1 LKLTD
6 CKKEGSKTDFPDA
19 DISIE
24 ADRAEIR
31 KLEEDYNF
39 LNAINKGAEFM
50 SEESIKRVEDIAG
63 RKWIMGGEPQNLLT
77 DDEIQNL
84 NIRKGTLTDEER
96 TIINSHAAITF
107 KMLSQMPFPKN

>member
-1 LKLTD
+1 
-6 CKKEGSKTDFPDA
+6 
-19 DISIE
+19 
-24 ADRAEIR
+24 
-31 KLEEDYNF
+31 
-39 LNAINKGAEFM
+39 M

-96 TIINSHAAITF
+96 TIIIAMLLSLF

>member
-1 LKLTD
+1 
-6 CKKEGSKTDFPDA
+6 
-19 DISIE
+19 
-24 ADRAEIR
+24 
-31 KLEEDYNF
+31 
-39 LNAINKGAEFM
+39 M

-96 TIINSHAAITF
+96 TIIESHAAITF
-107 KMLSQMPFPKN
+107 KMLSQMPFPKKLKMCPFMQVLIMSVLMAQGIPWG